1 MTATLTPEQETSR
14 AWLVSH
20 PRGLLIAG
28 MGTGKTWT
36 TLRALADLPADA
48 FPALV
53 LAPPT
58 VSEST
63 WSDESERRSIPLVV
77 EPAPRTPPAKR
88 RAALE
93 PTLAD
98 VVVLSSASIRDAVLS
113 DTTWR
118 TVVVDEASQYMTP
131 SASRGE
137 SQRARSL
144 RELAAQADRLW
155 LLTGTPGHDPI
166 GVWSLVRMLD
176 GGERLGK
183 TVTRARDEYLTE
195 GRMLP
200 TGARVGREPRPG
212 AMKRLIRKASGVM
225 RYAEAGAELALPDVR
240 HTALTPTMGRES
252 VRMSKEL
259 LADGVTSLPDG
270 REVYTSGPG
279 AVANLLHQLTTGAIW
294 YRPPLEPDADPELV
308 QVDPTRPALD
318 YAASA
323 VRDRRKVTGRA
334 VLVMTWFRHEER
346 YLRENLR
353 DMRVGSAKRSEDRAA
368 FNAGNLD
375 VLIAHPAS
383 AGHGLNLQFGGE
395 SLVWTCLP
403 WSLELWEQANARIA
417 RPGQTAKYVSC
428 QFNVPAY
435 SRGEPSIAAAIWDAL
450 GRKADIQRTVF
461 TTLGL
466 SDEGHDCTNLTEPGD
481 AAYI

>member
-1 MTATLTPEQETSR
+1 MTAALTPEQEASR

-28 MGTGKTWT
+28 MGSGKTWT
-36 TLRALADLPADA
+36 TLRALADLPSDA

-63 WSDESERRSIPLVV
+63 WSGEAERRSIPLVV
-77 EPAPRTPPAKR
+77 EPAPRTPASKR

-93 PTLAD
+93 STLAD

-113 DTTWR
+113 NTVWR
-118 TVVVDEASQYMTP
+118 TVVVDEASQYMAP

-137 SQRARSL
+137 SQRARAL
-144 RELAAQADRLW
+144 RELAAQVDRLW

-166 GVWSLVRMLD
+166 GLWSLIRILD

-183 TVTRARDEYLTE
+183 AATHARNEYLTD
-195 GRMLP
+195 GRLLP
-200 TGARVGREPRPG
+200 TGARFGREPRPG
-212 AMKRLIRKASGVM
+212 AMHRLISKASDVM
-225 RYAEAGAELALPDVR
+225 RYAEAGDELVLPEVDYQS
-240 HTALTPTMGRES
+240 LTPVMGREA
-252 VRMSKEL
+252 VRMSREL
-259 LADGVTSLPDG
+259 LANGVTTLPDG

-279 AVANLLHQLTTGAIW
+279 AVVNLMHQLTTGAIW
-294 YRPPLEPDADPELV
+294 YRPPLNLDAVPELV
-308 QVDPTRPALD
+308 QVDRTRPALD

-323 VRDRRKVTGRA
+323 VRGRRVSTGRG
-334 VLVMTWFRHEER
+334 VLVMTWFRHEEP
-346 YLRENLR
+346 YLRAKLQE
-353 DMRVGSAKRSEDRAA
+353 MAVGSAKRAEDREA
-368 FNAGNLD
+368 FNSGNLD

-383 AGHGLNLQFGGE
+383 AGHGLNLQAGGE
-395 SLVWTCLP
+395 SLVWSCLP
-403 WSLELWEQANARIA
+403 WSLELWEQANARLA
-417 RPGQTAKYVSC
+417 RPGQIARRVTC
-428 QFNVPAY
+428 QFNVPVY
-435 SRGEPSIAAAIWDAL
+435 ERGEPSLAMAIWSAL

-461 TTLGL
+461 ASLGL
-466 SDEGHDCTNLTEPGD
+466 SDEEHGYTNLTDADD

>member
-1 MTATLTPEQETSR
+1 MTAALTPEQEASR

-20 PRGLLIAG
+20 PRGLLLAG

-36 TLRALADLPADA
+36 TLRALADLPTDA

-58 VSEST
+58 VSEAT
-63 WSDESERRSIPLVV
+63 WSDEAERRSIPLVV
-77 EPAPRTPPAKR
+77 EPAPRTPPTKR

-113 DTTWR
+113 DTVWR

-137 SQRARSL
+137 SQRARAL
-144 RELAAQADRLW
+144 RELSARADRLW
-155 LLTGTPGHDPI
+155 LLTGTPGHDPV

-212 AMKRLIRKASGVM
+212 AMRRLIRKAADVM
-225 RYAEAGAELALPDVR
+225 RYAEAGEELVLPEVDYR
-240 HTALTPTMGRES
+240 ALTPVMGCEA
-252 VRMSKEL
+252 VRMSREL
-259 LADGVTSLPDG
+259 LADGVTHLPDG

-279 AVANLLHQLTTGAIW
+279 AVASLMHQLTTGAIW
-294 YRPPLEPDADPELV
+294 YRPPLDPGAESELA
-308 QVDPTRPALD
+308 QVDRTRPALD

-323 VRDRRKVTGRA
+323 VRAQLTATGRG
-334 VLVMTWFRHEER
+334 VLVMTWFRHEEP
-346 YLRENLR
+346 YLRAQLR
-353 DMRVGSAKRSEDRAA
+353 GMRIGSAKRAEDRAA
-368 FNAGNLD
+368 FNAGDLD

-395 SLVWTCLP
+395 SLVWSCLP
-403 WSLELWEQANARIA
+403 WSLELWEQANARLA
-417 RPGQTAKYVSC
+417 RPGQTAERVSC

-435 SRGEPSIAAAIWDAL
+435 GRGAPSIASAIWDAL
-450 GRKADIQRTVF
+450 GRKADVQRTVF
-461 TTLGL
+461 ATLGL
-466 SDEGHDCTNLTEPGD
+466 SDEEHVGVDLVGPD
-481 AAYI
+481 DLAYI

>member
-1 MTATLTPEQETSR
+1 MTSTLTPEQEASR
-14 AWLVSH
+14 EWLTSH

-63 WSDESERRSIPLVV
+63 WSDEAERRGIPLVV
-77 EPAPRTPPAKR
+77 EPAPRTPAERR

-93 PTLAD
+93 SPLAD
-98 VVVLSSASIRDAVLS
+98 VTVLSSGSIRDAALS
-113 DTTWR
+113 STTWR

-137 SQRARSL
+137 SQRARAL
-144 RELAAQADRLW
+144 RELSHDADRVW
-155 LLTGTPGHDPI
+155 MLTGTPGHDPI

-176 GGERLGK
+176 GGERLGR

-212 AMKRLIRKASGVM
+212 AMKRLISKASDVM
-225 RYAEAGAELALPDVR
+225 RYAEAGEGLALPDVEYG
-240 HTALTPTMGRES
+240 ALTPVMGPVAR
-252 VRMSKEL
+252 RMSREL
-259 LADGVTSLPDG
+259 QDGGVTTLPDS

-294 YRPPLEPDADPELV
+294 YRPPLDPDAEPEMV
-308 QVDPTRPALD
+308 QVDSTRPALD
-318 YAASA
+318 AAA
-323 VRDRRKVTGRA
+323 EAIMGRVLSTHRG
-334 VLVMTWFRHEER
+334 VLVMTWFRHEEP
-346 YLRENLR
+346 YLRERLTGL
-353 DMRVGSAKRSEDRAA
+353 RVGSAKSSTDRAD
-368 FNAGNLD
+368 FNAGRLD

-383 AGHGLNLQFGGE
+383 AGHGLNLQYGGE
-395 SLVWTCLP
+395 SLVWSCLP
-403 WSLELWEQANARIA
+403 WSLELWEQANARLA
-417 RPGQTAKYVSC
+417 RPGQRADTVSC
-428 QFNVPAY
+428 QYAVPQLA
-435 SRGEPSIAAAIWDAL
+435 RGVDSVSGAILDAL
-450 GRKADIQRTVF
+450 QRKAEVQKTVF
-461 TTLGL
+461 ATLGL
-466 SDEGHDCTNLTEPGD
+466 SGADHEPVKLTDLGEVS
-481 AAYI
+481 

>member
-1 MTATLTPEQETSR
+1 MTPALTPEQEASR

-20 PRGLLIAG
+20 PRGILIAG

-53 LAPPT
+53 LAPPA
-58 VSEST
+58 VSEAT
-63 WSDESERRSIPLVV
+63 WSDEAERRGIPLVV
-77 EPAPRTPPAKR
+77 EAAPRTPAAKR
-88 RAALE
+88 RAALAD
-93 PTLAD
+93 TLAD

-113 DTTWR
+113 NTAWG

-137 SQRARSL
+137 SQRARAL
-144 RELAAQADRLW
+144 RELAAQVSRLW

-212 AMKRLIRKASGVM
+212 AMRRLIRKAADVM
-225 RYAEAGAELALPDVR
+225 RYAEAGEELVLPEVNYQALMP
-240 HTALTPTMGRES
+240 AMGREA
-252 VRMSKEL
+252 VRMSMEL
-259 LADGVTSLPDG
+259 LADGVTNLPDG
-270 REVYTSGPG
+270 REVYTTGPG

-294 YRPPLEPDADPELV
+294 YRPPLNPDTEPELV
-308 QVDPTRPALD
+308 QVDRIRPALD

-323 VRDRRKVTGRA
+323 VRRARTVTGRG
-334 VLVMTWFRHEER
+334 VLVMTWFRHEEP
-346 YLRENLR
+346 YLREMLR
-353 DMRVGSAKRSEDRAA
+353 DMRIGSAKLAEDRAA
-368 FNAGNLD
+368 FNTGSLD

-383 AGHGLNLQFGGE
+383 AGHGLNLQSGGE

-403 WSLELWEQANARIA
+403 WSLELWEQANARLA
-417 RPGQTAKYVSC
+417 RPGQTAKRVTC
-428 QFNVPAY
+428 QFNVPVY
-435 SRGEPSIAAAIWDAL
+435 GRGEPSIASAIRDAL
-450 GRKADIQRTVF
+450 SRKADIQRTVF

-466 SDEGHDCTNLTEPGD
+466 SDEEHAGVNLTDPD
-481 AAYI
+481 DSSYI

>member
-1 MTATLTPEQETSR
+1 MTPSLTPEQEDSR
-14 AWLVSH
+14 EWLTEH

-36 TLRALADLPADA
+36 TLQALSDLPSDA

-63 WSDESERRSIPLVV
+63 WSDESERRGIPLVV
-77 EPAPRTPPAKR
+77 EPAPRTPAARR

-93 PTLAD
+93 DPLAD

-113 DTTWR
+113 GTTWR

-137 SQRARSL
+137 SQRARAL
-144 RELAAQADRLW
+144 RELARDADRVW
-155 LLTGTPGHDPI
+155 MLTGTPGHDPI
-166 GVWSLVRMLD
+166 GLWSLVRMLD
-176 GGERLGK
+176 GGERLGR

-200 TGARVGREPRPG
+200 TGARVGRDPRPG
-212 AMKRLIRKASGVM
+212 AMQRLISKASDVM
-225 RYAEAGAELALPDVR
+225 RYAEAGEGLSLPGVTY
-240 HTALTPTMGRES
+240 HALTPVMGTEA
-252 VRMSKEL
+252 VRMSREL
-259 LADGVTSLPDG
+259 LDGGVTTLPDG

-294 YRPPLEPDADPELV
+294 YRPPLDPDAEPELV
-308 QVDPTRPALD
+308 QVDSVRRSLD
-318 YAASA
+318 YAAA
-323 VRDRRKVTGRA
+323 VVRARRRDSGRG
-334 VLVMTWFRHEER
+334 VLVMTWFRHEEP
-346 YLRENLR
+346 YLR
-353 DMRVGSAKRSEDRAA
+353 DMMPGMRVGSAKRSADRSA
-368 FNAGNLD
+368 FNAGDID

-383 AGHGLNLQFGGE
+383 AGHGLNLQHGGE

-403 WSLELWEQANARIA
+403 WSLELWEQANARLA
-417 RPGQTAKYVSC
+417 RPGQQAETVTCHYLVPQLDEGVDSVSG
-428 QFNVPAY
+428 V
-435 SRGEPSIAAAIWDAL
+435 ILDAL
-450 GRKADIQRTVF
+450 QRKADIQRTVF
-461 TTLGL
+461 DTLGL
-466 SDEGHDCTNLTEPGD
+466 SGADHEPVKLTDLGE
-481 AAYI
+481 AS

>member
-1 MTATLTPEQETSR
+1 MTAVLTFEQETSR

-20 PRGLLIAG
+20 PRGFLIAG

-63 WSDESERRSIPLVV
+63 WPDEAERRGIPLVV
-77 EPAPRTPPAKR
+77 EAAPRTPASKR
-88 RAALE
+88 RDALAD
-93 PTLAD
+93 TLAD
-98 VVVLSSASIRDAVLS
+98 VTVLSSASIRDAVLS
-113 DTTWR
+113 DTVWR

-137 SQRARSL
+137 SQRARAL
-144 RELAAQADRLW
+144 RELSAAADRLW
-155 LLTGTPGHDPI
+155 LLSGTPGHDPI
-166 GVWSLVRMLD
+166 GMWSLVRMLD
-176 GGERLGK
+176 GGERLGR

-212 AMKRLIRKASGVM
+212 AMQRLIRKAADVM
-225 RYAEAGAELALPDVR
+225 RYAEAGEELVLPGVR
-240 HTALTPTMGRES
+240 YQALTPVMGPEA
-252 VRMSKEL
+252 VRMSREL
-259 LADGVTSLPDG
+259 LADGVSHLPDG

-279 AVANLLHQLTTGAIW
+279 AVANLMHQLTTGAIW
-294 YRPPLEPDADPELV
+294 YRPPLDPDAEPELV
-308 QVDPTRPALD
+308 QVGRLRPALD

-323 VRDRRKVTGRA
+323 VRARHRVTGRG
-334 VLVMTWFRHEER
+334 VLVMTWFRHEEP
-346 YLRENLR
+346 YLRDQLR
-353 DMRVGSAKRSEDRAA
+353 EMRIGSAKRAEDRAA

-395 SLVWTCLP
+395 SLVWSCLP
-403 WSLELWEQANARIA
+403 WSLELWEQANARLA
-417 RPGQTAKYVSC
+417 RPGQTAEYVSC
-428 QFNVPAY
+428 QFSVPVY
-435 SRGEPSIAAAIWDAL
+435 DRGVPSIAAAIWDAL
-450 GRKADIQRTVF
+450 SRKADIQRTVF
-461 TTLGL
+461 DTLGL
-466 SDEGHDCTNLTEPGD
+466 SDVKHDSSNLTEPD
-481 AAYI
+481 DSTYI

>member
-1 MTATLTPEQETSR
+1 MTAVLTPEQETSR

-36 TLRALADLPADA
+36 TLRALADLSADA

-63 WSDESERRSIPLVV
+63 WSDEAERRSIPLLV
-77 EPAPRTPPAKR
+77 EAAPRTPAPKR
-88 RAALE
+88 RTALAD
-93 PTLAD
+93 TLAD
-98 VVVLSSASIRDAVLS
+98 VVVLSSSSIRDAVLI
-113 DTTWR
+113 DTVWR

-131 SASRGE
+131 SATRGE
-137 SQRARSL
+137 SQRARAL

-195 GRMLP
+195 GRMLS

-212 AMKRLIRKASGVM
+212 AMKRLTLKAADVM
-225 RYAEAGAELALPDVR
+225 RYAEAGEELVLPEVSYKS
-240 HTALTPTMGRES
+240 LTPAMGPEA

-259 LADGVTSLPDG
+259 LSDGVTHLPDG

-294 YRPPLEPDADPELV
+294 YRPPLDTDAEPELV
-308 QVDPTRPALD
+308 QVDRVRPALD
-318 YAASA
+318 CAASA
-323 VRDRRKVTGRA
+323 VRAQRKITGRG
-334 VLVMTWFRHEER
+334 VLVMTWFRHEEP
-346 YLRENLR
+346 YLRAQLR
-353 DMRVGSAKRSEDRAA
+353 EMRIGSAKRAEDRAA
-368 FNAGNLD
+368 FNAGSLD

-395 SLVWTCLP
+395 SLVWSCLP
-403 WSLELWEQANARIA
+403 WSLELWEQANARLA
-417 RPGQTAKYVSC
+417 RPGQTAERVSC
-428 QFNVPAY
+428 QFNVPVY
-435 SRGEPSIAAAIWDAL
+435 DRGVPSIASAIWDAL

-461 TTLGL
+461 ATLGL
-466 SDEGHDCTNLTEPGD
+466 SDEEHVDVDLVGPDDL
-481 AAYI
+481 AYI

>member
-1 MTATLTPEQETSR
+1 MTAALTPEQEASR
-14 AWLVSH
+14 AWLVGH
-20 PRGLLIAG
+20 PRGLLVAG

-36 TLRALADLPADA
+36 TLRALADLPAGA

-58 VSEST
+58 VSEAT
-63 WSDESERRSIPLVV
+63 WSSEAELRGIPLLV
-77 EPAPRTPPAKR
+77 EAAPRTPASKR

-93 PTLAD
+93 PSLAD
-98 VVVLSSASIRDAVLS
+98 VVVLSSASIRDAVLR
-113 DTTWR
+113 DTVWR

-137 SQRARSL
+137 SQRARAL
-144 RELAAQADRLW
+144 RELASQSDRLW

-183 TVTRARDEYLTE
+183 TVTRARDEFLTE

-212 AMKRLIRKASGVM
+212 AMRRLISKASDVI
-225 RYAEAGAELALPDVR
+225 RYAAAGEGLVLPEVGYQ
-240 HTALTPTMGRES
+240 ALTPVMGPQA

-259 LADGVTSLPDG
+259 LADGVTTLPDG

-279 AVANLLHQLTTGAIW
+279 AVVNLMHQLTTGAIW
-294 YRPPLEPDADPELV
+294 YRPPLDPDAAPELV
-308 QVDPTRPALD
+308 QVDRTRPALD
-318 YAASA
+318 YAVSA
-323 VRDRRKVTGRA
+323 VRSKRLSTGRG
-334 VLVMTWFRHEER
+334 VLVMTWFRHEEL
-346 YLRENLR
+346 YLRAKLQE
-353 DMRVGSAKRSEDRAA
+353 MGVGSAKRSEDREA
-368 FNAGNLD
+368 FNSGNLD

-383 AGHGLNLQFGGE
+383 AGHGLNLQRGGE

-403 WSLELWEQANARIA
+403 WSLELWEQANARLA
-417 RPGQTAKYVSC
+417 RPGQAAAYVTC
-428 QFNVPAY
+428 QFNVPVY
-435 SRGEPSIAAAIWDAL
+435 GRGEPSIAKAIWGAL

-461 TTLGL
+461 TALGL
-466 SDEGHDCTNLTEPGD
+466 SNEEHEDTDLTEQDDP
-481 AAYI
+481 AYI

>member
-1 MTATLTPEQETSR
+1 MSPALTPEQEASR
-14 AWLVSH
+14 EWLTSH

-36 TLRALADLPADA
+36 TLQALSDLPSDA

-63 WSDESERRSIPLVV
+63 WSDEAERRGIPLMV
-77 EPAPRTPPAKR
+77 EPAPRTPATR
-88 RAALE
+88 RREVLE
-93 PTLAD
+93 SPLAD
-98 VVVLSSASIRDAVLS
+98 VTVLSSASIRDAVLS

-131 SASRGE
+131 SSSRGE
-137 SQRARSL
+137 SQRARAL
-144 RELAAQADRLW
+144 RELARDAERVW
-155 LLTGTPGHDPI
+155 MLTGTPGNDPI

-176 GGERLGK
+176 GGERLGR

-212 AMKRLIRKASGVM
+212 AMQRLITKAADVM
-225 RYAEAGAELALPDVR
+225 RYAEAGEELELPEVGYR
-240 HTALTPTMGRES
+240 ALTPVMGREA
-252 VRMSKEL
+252 VRMSREL
-259 LADGVTSLPDG
+259 LDEGVTTLPDG

-294 YRPPLEPDADPELV
+294 YRPPLDPDADPEMV
-308 QVDPTRPALD
+308 QVDRTRPALD

-323 VRDRRKVTGRA
+323 IRARRKVTGRG
-334 VLVMTWFRHEER
+334 VLVMTWFRHEEP
-346 YLRENLR
+346 YLREMLR
-353 DMRVGSAKRSEDRAA
+353 EMRIGSAKCAEDRSA
-368 FNAGNLD
+368 FNTGGLD

-383 AGHGLNLQFGGE
+383 AGHGLNLQHGGE

-403 WSLELWEQANARIA
+403 WSLELWEQANARLA
-417 RPGQTAKYVSC
+417 RPGQRAEYVTC
-428 QFNVPAY
+428 QFNIPVLE
-435 SRGEPSIAAAIWDAL
+435 RGEHSIASAIWDAL

-461 TTLGL
+461 DTLGL
-466 SDEGHDCTNLTEPGD
+466 SGADHEPITLTDPDGVS
-481 AAYI
+481 

>member
-1 MTATLTPEQETSR
+1 
-14 AWLVSH
+14 
-20 PRGLLIAG
+20 

-48 FPALV
+48 FPALI

-63 WSDESERRSIPLVV
+63 WSDEAERRSIPLVV

-118 TVVVDEASQYMTP
+118 TVVVDEASQYKTP

-137 SQRARSL
+137 SQRARAL

-155 LLTGTPGHDPI
+155 LLTGTPGHDPV

-212 AMKRLIRKASGVM
+212 AMRRLISKASDVM
-225 RYAEAGAELALPDVR
+225 RYATAGEELVLPEVGCI
-240 HTALTPTMGRES
+240 ALTPTLGREA

-259 LADGVTSLPDG
+259 LADGVTTLPDG

-279 AVANLLHQLTTGAIW
+279 AVANLMHQLTTGAIW
-294 YRPPLEPDADPELV
+294 YRPPLEPDAEPELV
-308 QVDPTRPALD
+308 QVDRTRPALD

-323 VRDRRKVTGRA
+323 VRARRKETGRG
-334 VLVMTWFRHEER
+334 VLVMTWFRHEEP
-346 YLRENLR
+346 YLRRMLPE
-353 DMRVGSAKRSEDRAA
+353 MRVGAAKRAEDRAA

-403 WSLELWEQANARIA
+403 WSLELWEQANARLS
-417 RPGQTAKYVSC
+417 RPGQTAKQVSC
-428 QFNVPAY
+428 QFNVPTY
-435 SRGEPSIAAAIWDAL
+435 GRGEPSIAAAIWDAL
-450 GRKADIQRTVF
+450 GRKADIQQTVF

-466 SDEGHDCTNLTEPGD
+466 SDSEHAGTNLTDSDDP
-481 AAYI
+481 AYI

>member
-1 MTATLTPEQETSR
+1 MTAALTPEQETSR

-20 PRGLLIAG
+20 PRGILIAG

-58 VSEST
+58 VSETT
-63 WSDESERRSIPLVV
+63 WSDEAERRSIPLVV
-77 EPAPRTPPAKR
+77 EAAPRTPASKR

-98 VVVLSSASIRDAVLS
+98 VVVLSCASIRDAVLS
-113 DTTWR
+113 DTVWR
-118 TVVVDEASQYMTP
+118 TVVVDEASLYMTP

-137 SQRARSL
+137 SQRARAL
-144 RELAAQADRLW
+144 RELAARADRLW

-166 GVWSLVRMLD
+166 GVWSLIRMLD

-212 AMKRLIRKASGVM
+212 AMRRLISKASGVM
-225 RYAEAGAELALPDVR
+225 RYAEAGEELALPEVDYR
-240 HTALTPTMGRES
+240 LLTPVMGREA
-252 VRMSKEL
+252 VRMSRDL
-259 LADGVTSLPDG
+259 LADGVTTLPDG

-279 AVANLLHQLTTGAIW
+279 AVVNLMHQLTTGAIW
-294 YRPPLEPDADPELV
+294 YQPPLDPDAAPELV
-308 QVDPTRPALD
+308 QVDHTRPALD
-318 YAASA
+318 YAVSS
-323 VRDRRKVTGRA
+323 VRDRRISTGRG
-334 VLVMTWFRHEER
+334 VLVMTWFRHEEP
-346 YLRENLR
+346 YLRAKLR
-353 DMRVGSAKRSEDRAA
+353 EMGVGSAKRAEDREA
-368 FNAGNLD
+368 FNSGHLD

-395 SLVWTCLP
+395 SLVWSCLP
-403 WSLELWEQANARIA
+403 WSLELWEQANARLA
-417 RPGQTAKYVSC
+417 RPGQIARRVTC
-428 QFNVPAY
+428 QFNVPVY
-435 SRGEPSIAAAIWDAL
+435 ERGEPSIAGAIWSAL
-450 GRKADIQRTVF
+450 GRKEDIQRTVF
-461 TTLGL
+461 TALGL
-466 SDEGHDCTNLTEPGD
+466 SDEGHEGTNLTEPDGP
-481 AAYI
+481 AYI

>member
-1 MTATLTPEQETSR
+1 MTAVLTPGQEASR
-14 AWLVSH
+14 AWLVSRR
-20 PRGLLIAG
+20 RGLLIAG

-36 TLRALADLPADA
+36 TLRARADLPSGA

-58 VSEST
+58 VSEAT
-63 WSDESERRSIPLVV
+63 WSDEAERRGIPLVV

-113 DTTWR
+113 DTVWR

-137 SQRARSL
+137 SQRARAL
-144 RELAAQADRLW
+144 RDLAAAADRLW

-166 GVWSLVRMLD
+166 GMWSLVRMLD

-212 AMKRLIRKASGVM
+212 AMRRLISKASDVM
-225 RYAEAGAELALPDVR
+225 RYAEAGEELVLPEVGYQ
-240 HTALTPTMGRES
+240 ALTPVMGPEA
-252 VRMSKEL
+252 VRMSREL
-259 LADGVTSLPDG
+259 LADGVTCLPDG

-279 AVANLLHQLTTGAIW
+279 VVANLLHQLTTGAIW
-294 YRPPLEPDADPELV
+294 YRLPLDPDAEPELV
-308 QVDPTRPALD
+308 QVDRTRPALD

-323 VRDRRKVTGRA
+323 TRARCRATGRA
-334 VLVMTWFRHEER
+334 VLVMTWFRHEEP
-346 YLRENLR
+346 YLRTQLR
-353 DMRVGSAKRSEDRAA
+353 GMRIGSAKRAEDRAA
-368 FNAGNLD
+368 FNAGDLD

-403 WSLELWEQANARIA
+403 WSLELWEQANARLA
-417 RPGQTAKYVSC
+417 RPGQTAEHVTC
-428 QFNVPAY
+428 QFNVPVY
-435 SRGEPSIAAAIWDAL
+435 EQGKPSIASAIWDAL
-450 GRKADIQRTVF
+450 GRKADIQQTVF
-461 TTLGL
+461 ATLGL
-466 SDEGHDCTNLTEPGD
+466 SDAGHRDELDGPG
-481 AAYI
+481 

>member
-1 MTATLTPEQETSR
+1 MTAALTPEQETSR

-36 TLRALADLPADA
+36 TLRALADLPPDA

-53 LAPPT
+53 LAPPA
-58 VSEST
+58 VSEAT
-63 WSDESERRSIPLVV
+63 WSDEAERRSIPLVV

-113 DTTWR
+113 DTVWR

-137 SQRARSL
+137 SQRARAL
-144 RELAAQADRLW
+144 RELAVQADRLW
-155 LLTGTPGHDPI
+155 LLTGTPGHDPV

-183 TVTRARDEYLTE
+183 TVSRARDEYLTE

-212 AMKRLIRKASGVM
+212 AMRRLISKASSVM
-225 RYAEAGAELALPDVR
+225 RHAEAGEELALPEVAYQ
-240 HTALTPTMGRES
+240 ALTPVMGREAT
-252 VRMSKEL
+252 RMSRDL
-259 LADGVTSLPDG
+259 LADGVTTLPDS

-279 AVANLLHQLTTGAIW
+279 AVVNLMHQLTTGAIW
-294 YRPPLEPDADPELV
+294 YRPPLDPDAAPELV
-308 QVDPTRPALD
+308 QVDRTRPALD
-318 YAASA
+318 YAVSA
-323 VRDRRKVTGRA
+323 VRSRCLSTGRG
-334 VLVMTWFRHEER
+334 VLVMTWFRHEEP
-346 YLRENLR
+346 YLRAKLQ
-353 DMRVGSAKRSEDRAA
+353 DMGVGSAKRAEDREA
-368 FNAGNLD
+368 FNSGNLD

-403 WSLELWEQANARIA
+403 WSLELWEQANARLA
-417 RPGQTAKYVSC
+417 RPGQAASYVTC
-428 QFNVPAY
+428 QFNVPVY
-435 SRGEPSIAAAIWDAL
+435 GRGAPSIAKAIWDAL

-461 TTLGL
+461 ATLGL
-466 SDEGHDCTNLTEPGD
+466 SDEEHGDINLTKPD
-481 AAYI
+481 DDTYI

>member
-1 MTATLTPEQETSR
+1 MTAALTLEQETSR

-63 WSDESERRSIPLVV
+63 WSDEAERRSIPLVV
-77 EPAPRTPPAKR
+77 EAAPRTPAPKR
-88 RAALE
+88 RAALAD
-93 PTLAD
+93 TLAD

-113 DTTWR
+113 DTVWR

-131 SASRGE
+131 SAGRGE
-137 SQRARSL
+137 TQRARAL

-166 GVWSLVRMLD
+166 GLWSLVRMLD

-183 TVTRARDEYLTE
+183 AVTHARNEYLTD

-200 TGARVGREPRPG
+200 TGARVGREPLPG
-212 AMKRLIRKASGVM
+212 AMQRLISKSSDVM
-225 RYAEAGAELALPDVR
+225 RYAEAGGGLVLPEVSFQS
-240 HTALTPTMGRES
+240 LTPVMGKAA

-259 LADGVTSLPDG
+259 LTDGVTHLPDG
-270 REVYTSGPG
+270 RDVYTSGPG
-279 AVANLLHQLTTGAIW
+279 AVVNLMHQLTTGAIW
-294 YRPPLEPDADPELV
+294 YRPPLDPDTAPELV
-308 QVDPTRPALD
+308 QVDHTRPALD
-318 YAASA
+318 YAVSA
-323 VRDRRKVTGRA
+323 VRSRRISTGRG
-334 VLVMTWFRHEER
+334 VLVMTWFRHEES
-346 YLRENLR
+346 YLRAKLE
-353 DMRVGSAKRSEDRAA
+353 DMGVGSAKRAEDREA
-368 FNAGNLD
+368 FNSGNLD

-395 SLVWTCLP
+395 SLVWSCLP
-403 WSLELWEQANARIA
+403 WSLELWEQANARLA
-417 RPGQTAKYVSC
+417 RPGQTAGHVTC
-428 QFNVPAY
+428 QFNVPVY
-435 SRGEPSIAAAIWDAL
+435 GRGEPSIAGAIWDAL
-450 GRKADIQRTVF
+450 GQKADIQRTVF
-461 TTLGL
+461 DTLGL
-466 SDEGHDCTNLTEPGD
+466 SDEGHGGENLTEPG
-481 AAYI
+481 AVAYI

>member
-1 MTATLTPEQETSR
+1 MTAELTPEQEASR

-36 TLRALADLPADA
+36 TLRALANLPADA
-48 FPALV
+48 FPALI

-63 WSDESERRSIPLVV
+63 WSDEAERRGIPLIV
-77 EPAPRTPPAKR
+77 EAAPRTPATKR
-88 RAALE
+88 RAALTE
-93 PTLAD
+93 TLAD

-113 DTTWR
+113 DTVWR

-137 SQRARSL
+137 SQRARAL

-155 LLTGTPGHDPI
+155 MLTGTPGHDPI

-212 AMKRLIRKASGVM
+212 AMRRLITKAADVM
-225 RYAEAGAELALPDVR
+225 WYAEAGEELVLPEVV
-240 HTALTPTMGRES
+240 HTSLTPVMGREA
-252 VRMSKEL
+252 VRMSREL
-259 LADGVTSLPDG
+259 LADGVTELPDG

-279 AVANLLHQLTTGAIW
+279 AVANLMHQLTTGAIW
-294 YRPPLEPDADPELV
+294 YRPPLDPDAEPEVV
-308 QVDPTRPALD
+308 QVDRTRPALD
-318 YAASA
+318 YAAAA
-323 VRDRRKVTGRA
+323 VRARRTATGRG
-334 VLVMTWFRHEER
+334 VLVMTWFRHEEP
-346 YLRENLR
+346 YLRAMLPE
-353 DMRVGSAKRSEDRAA
+353 MRIGSAKRTEDRSA

-403 WSLELWEQANARIA
+403 WSLELWEQANARLA
-417 RPGQTAKYVSC
+417 RPGQTAKQVSC
-428 QFNVPAY
+428 QFNVPVY
-435 SRGEPSIAAAIWDAL
+435 GRGEPSIAAAIWDAL
-450 GRKADIQRTVF
+450 GRKADIQQTVF

-466 SDEGHDCTNLTEPGD
+466 SGAEHSGTNLTDSDDP
-481 AAYI
+481 AYI

>member
-1 MTATLTPEQETSR
+1 MTAALTPEQETSR

-28 MGTGKTWT
+28 MGTGKTWM

-58 VSEST
+58 VSEAT
-63 WSDESERRSIPLVV
+63 WSDEAERRSIPLVV
-77 EPAPRTPPAKR
+77 EPAPRTPPSKR

-98 VVVLSSASIRDAVLS
+98 VVVLSSASIRDAVRS
-113 DTTWR
+113 DTVWR

-137 SQRARSL
+137 SQRARAL
-144 RELAAQADRLW
+144 RELAVQADRLW
-155 LLTGTPGHDPI
+155 LLTGTPGHDPV

-176 GGERLGK
+176 GGVRLGK

-195 GRMLP
+195 GRMIP

-212 AMKRLIRKASGVM
+212 AMRRLIAKAADVM
-225 RYAEAGAELALPDVR
+225 RYAEAGDELVLPEVDYTSLAPV
-240 HTALTPTMGRES
+240 MGPEA
-252 VRMSKEL
+252 VRMSREL
-259 LADGVTSLPDG
+259 LADGVTTLPDG

-279 AVANLLHQLTTGAIW
+279 AVVNLMHQLTTGAIW
-294 YRPPLEPDADPELV
+294 YRPPLDPDAEPELV
-308 QVDPTRPALD
+308 QVDRIRPALD
-318 YAASA
+318 YAASC
-323 VRDRRKVTGRA
+323 VRARRHVTGRG
-334 VLVMTWFRHEER
+334 VLVMTWFRHEEP
-346 YLRENLR
+346 YLRAQLR
-353 DMRVGSAKRSEDRAA
+353 EMRIGSAKRAEDRAA
-368 FNAGNLD
+368 FNAGNID

-395 SLVWTCLP
+395 SLVWSCLP
-403 WSLELWEQANARIA
+403 WSLELWEQANARLA
-417 RPGQTAKYVSC
+417 RPGQTAERVSC
-428 QFNVPAY
+428 QFNVPVY
-435 SRGEPSIAAAIWDAL
+435 DRGAPSIATAIWDAL

-461 TTLGL
+461 ATLGL
-466 SDEGHDCTNLTEPGD
+466 SDEDHEDKNLNELD
-481 AAYI
+481 DVAYI

>member
-1 MTATLTPEQETSR
+1 MTAALTPEQEASR

-36 TLRALADLPADA
+36 TLQALADLPANA

-63 WSDESERRSIPLVV
+63 WSCEAERRGIPLVV
-77 EPAPRTPPAKR
+77 ESAPRTPLAKR
-88 RAALE
+88 RAALLD
-93 PTLAD
+93 TLAD
-98 VVVLSSASIRDAVLS
+98 VVVLSSASIRDAVQS
-113 DTTWR
+113 DTAWR

-137 SQRARSL
+137 SQRARAL
-144 RELAAQADRLW
+144 RELAAAADRMW

-200 TGARVGREPRPG
+200 SGARVGREPRPG
-212 AMKRLIRKASGVM
+212 AMRRLIRKASDVM
-225 RYAEAGAELALPDVR
+225 RYAEAGDELVLPEVEYQA
-240 HTALTPTMGRES
+240 HTPVMGREA
-252 VRMSKEL
+252 VRMSREL
-259 LADGVTSLPDG
+259 LADGVTRLPDG
-270 REVYTSGPG
+270 REVYTPGPG
-279 AVANLLHQLTTGAIW
+279 AVANLMHQLTTGAIW
-294 YRPPLEPDADPELV
+294 YRPPLDPGAEPELV
-308 QVDPTRPALD
+308 QVDRTRPALD

-323 VRDRRKVTGRA
+323 VRRARTATGRG
-334 VLVMTWFRHEER
+334 VLVMTWFRHEEP
-346 YLRENLR
+346 YLRAQLR
-353 DMRVGSAKRSEDRAA
+353 EMRVGSAKRAEDRAA

-403 WSLELWEQANARIA
+403 WSLELWEQANARLA
-417 RPGQTAKYVSC
+417 RPGQTAERVSC
-428 QFNVPAY
+428 QFNVPVYDQGA
-435 SRGEPSIAAAIWDAL
+435 PSIAAAIRDAL

-461 TTLGL
+461 ATLGI
-466 SDEGHDCTNLTEPGD
+466 SDGGHGAVNLTRPD
-481 AAYI
+481 DPAYI

>member
-1 MTATLTPEQETSR
+1 VTAALTPEQEASR

-36 TLRALADLPADA
+36 TLRALADLPTDA

-63 WSDESERRSIPLVV
+63 WSDEAERRSIPLVV

-113 DTTWR
+113 DTVWR

-137 SQRARSL
+137 SQRARAL

-183 TVTRARDEYLTE
+183 TVTRARDELLTE

-212 AMKRLIRKASGVM
+212 AMRRLITKAADVM
-225 RYAEAGAELALPDVR
+225 RYAEAGEELTLPEVSYR
-240 HTALTPTMGRES
+240 ALTPIMGKGAE
-252 VRMSKEL
+252 RMSREL
-259 LADGVTSLPDG
+259 LADGVTTLPDG

-279 AVANLLHQLTTGAIW
+279 AVANLMHQLTTGAIW
-294 YRPPLEPDADPELV
+294 YRPPLDPDAEPELV
-308 QVDPTRPALD
+308 QVDHTRLSLD

-323 VRDRRKVTGRA
+323 VRERVKATGRG
-334 VLVMTWFRHEER
+334 VLVMTWFRHEEP
-346 YLRENLR
+346 YLRRAIPELS
-353 DMRVGSAKRSEDRAA
+353 VGSAKRAEDRAA

-403 WSLELWEQANARIA
+403 WSLELWEQANARLA
-417 RPGQTAKYVSC
+417 RPGQTAKRVSC
-428 QFNVPAY
+428 QFIVPVY
-435 SRGEPSIAAAIWDAL
+435 GRGEPSIAAAIWDAL

-466 SDEGHDCTNLTEPGD
+466 SDEGHGDINLTEPD
-481 AAYI
+481 DPAYI

>member
-1 MTATLTPEQETSR
+1 MTAVLTPEQETSR

-36 TLRALADLPADA
+36 TLRALADLPSGA

-58 VSEST
+58 VSEAT
-63 WSDESERRSIPLVV
+63 WSDEAERRGVPLLV
-77 EPAPRTPPAKR
+77 EAAPRTPASKR
-88 RAALE
+88 RDALAD
-93 PTLAD
+93 TLAD
-98 VVVLSSASIRDAVLS
+98 VVVLSSASVRDAVLS
-113 DTTWR
+113 DTVWR

-137 SQRARSL
+137 SQRARAL
-144 RELAAQADRLW
+144 RELAAAADRLW

-212 AMKRLIRKASGVM
+212 AMKRLILKAADVM
-225 RYAEAGAELALPDVR
+225 RYAEAGEELMLPEVGYQ
-240 HTALTPTMGRES
+240 ALTPVMGPEA
-252 VRMSKEL
+252 VRMSREL
-259 LADGVTSLPDG
+259 LADGVTHLPDG

-279 AVANLLHQLTTGAIW
+279 AVANMMHQLTTGAIW
-294 YRPPLEPDADPELV
+294 YRPPLDLGAEPELV
-308 QVDPTRPALD
+308 QVDRIRPALD

-323 VRDRRKVTGRA
+323 ARARRKATGRG
-334 VLVMTWFRHEER
+334 VLVMTWFRHEEP
-346 YLRENLR
+346 YLRAQLR
-353 DMRVGSAKRSEDRAA
+353 EMRIGSAKRTEDRAA
-368 FNAGNLD
+368 FNAGSLD

-395 SLVWTCLP
+395 SLVWSCLP
-403 WSLELWEQANARIA
+403 WSLELWEQANARLA
-417 RPGQTAKYVSC
+417 RPGQTAERVTC
-428 QFNVPAY
+428 QFNVPVY
-435 SRGEPSIAAAIWDAL
+435 DRGVPSIAAAIWDAL

-461 TTLGL
+461 DTLGL
-466 SDEGHDCTNLTEPGD
+466 SGADHDSGDLTKPD
-481 AAYI
+481 DPAYI

>member
-1 MTATLTPEQETSR
+1 MTAALTPEQEASR

-36 TLRALADLPADA
+36 TLRALADLPSDA

-58 VSEST
+58 VSEAT
-63 WSDESERRSIPLVV
+63 WSDEAERRGIPLIV
-77 EPAPRTPPAKR
+77 EAAPRTPATKR
-88 RAALE
+88 RAALTE
-93 PTLAD
+93 TLAD

-113 DTTWR
+113 DTVWR

-137 SQRARSL
+137 SQRARAL

-176 GGERLGK
+176 GGDRLGK

-212 AMKRLIRKASGVM
+212 AMQRLIRKASDVM
-225 RYAEAGAELALPDVR
+225 RYAEASEELVLPEVGYQ
-240 HTALTPTMGRES
+240 ALTPIMGREA
-252 VRMSKEL
+252 VRMSREL
-259 LADGVTSLPDG
+259 LADGVTTLPDG

-279 AVANLLHQLTTGAIW
+279 AVANLMHQLTTGAIW
-294 YRPPLEPDADPELV
+294 YRPPLDPDAEPELV
-308 QVDPTRPALD
+308 QADRTRPALD
-318 YAASA
+318 YAASC
-323 VRDRRKVTGRA
+323 VRARRQITGRG
-334 VLVMTWFRHEER
+334 VLVMTWFRHEEP
-346 YLRENLR
+346 YLRAQLR
-353 DMRVGSAKRSEDRAA
+353 AMSVGSAKRAEDRAA
-368 FNAGNLD
+368 FNAGDLD

-395 SLVWTCLP
+395 SLVWSCLP
-403 WSLELWEQANARIA
+403 WSLELWEQANARLA
-417 RPGQTAKYVSC
+417 RPGQTAEYVSC
-428 QFNVPAY
+428 QFNVPVY
-435 SRGEPSIAAAIWDAL
+435 GRGEPSIASAIWDAL

-466 SDEGHDCTNLTEPGD
+466 SDEEHRDTNLTDSDD
-481 AAYI
+481 ATYI

>member
-1 MTATLTPEQETSR
+1 MTAALTPEQEASR

-36 TLRALADLPADA
+36 TLRALADLPAGA

-63 WSDESERRSIPLVV
+63 WSDEAERRSIPLAV
-77 EPAPRTPPAKR
+77 EAAPRTPAAKR
-88 RAALE
+88 RAALAD
-93 PTLAD
+93 TLAD

-113 DTTWR
+113 DTVWR

-137 SQRARSL
+137 SQRARAL
-144 RELAAQADRLW
+144 RELAAAADRLW
-155 LLTGTPGHDPI
+155 LLTGTPGHDPV

-212 AMKRLIRKASGVM
+212 AMKRLIRKASDVM
-225 RYAEAGAELALPDVR
+225 RYAEAGDELVLPEVGYQ
-240 HTALTPTMGRES
+240 ALTPVMGREAE
-252 VRMSKEL
+252 RMSREL
-259 LADGVTSLPDG
+259 LADGVTHLPDG

-279 AVANLLHQLTTGAIW
+279 AVANLMHQLTTGAIW
-294 YRPPLEPDADPELV
+294 YRPPLDPDAEPELV
-308 QVDPTRPALD
+308 QVDRIRPALD
-318 YAASA
+318 YAASC
-323 VRDRRKVTGRA
+323 VRARRQVTGRG
-334 VLVMTWFRHEER
+334 VLVMTWFRHEEP
-346 YLRENLR
+346 YLRAQLR
-353 DMRVGSAKRSEDRAA
+353 EMRIGSAKRAEDREA

-403 WSLELWEQANARIA
+403 WSLELWEQANARLA
-417 RPGQTAKYVSC
+417 RPGQTAKRVSC
-428 QFNVPAY
+428 QFNVPVY
-435 SRGEPSIAAAIWDAL
+435 GRGEPSIAAAIWDAL

-466 SDEGHDCTNLTEPGD
+466 SDEEHEGTNLTEPD
-481 AAYI
+481 VPTYI